1 MTDRLLFLVSFDDD
15 DDDDDEGVYLFVEV
29 RDLLR
34 FQVTNLSLSS
44 KILFFLFPS
53 SSSSFFSLFLSINFS
68 G

>member
-1 MTDRLLFLVSFDDD
+1 MMTDRLPF

-53 SSSSFFSLFLSINFS
+53 SSSSSFLSLFLSINFS